1 MELNF
6 LESLGSSID
15 NVFNYTS
22 SDGSR
27 KTTASLQGENLCI
40 SFQTILNSSRE
51 SDLHFQVAN
60 LKKESDE
67 MIKSRLKTIEQEFK
81 KCASRDLVSNKIS
94 DRDSFETLTISAYSP
109 FRKLKYTCTYV
120 YEVK

>member
-60 LKKESDE
+60 LKKETDE
-67 MIKSRLKTIEQEFK
+67 MIKSRLRTIEQEFK
-81 KCASRDLVSNKIS
+81 KCANRDLISNKIS

>member
-60 LKKESDE
+60 LKKETDE
-67 MIKSRLKTIEQEFK
+67 MIKSRLRTIEQEFK
-81 KCASRDLVSNKIS
+81 KCANRDLVSNKIS